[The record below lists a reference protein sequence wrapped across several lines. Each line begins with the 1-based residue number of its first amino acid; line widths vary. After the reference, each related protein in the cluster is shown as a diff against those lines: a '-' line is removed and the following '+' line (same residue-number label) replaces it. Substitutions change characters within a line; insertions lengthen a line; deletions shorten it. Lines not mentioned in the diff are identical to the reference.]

1 MDKTCTVADFVPF
14 VEIRAP
20 FAPDVNTQ
28 HAVRE
33 AVIEFMRTTRTAVDD
48 VYVDVPCNELEVV
61 IDLPECRQLVQVE
74 RVYLAPQSCGQLGRW
89 DRSWQVLPSSEAH
102 GYGWWI
108 DDVGGPNATLWL
120 GEASSTKQRLCIRY
134 SWAIERDACAI
145 PMWVYQDYADTIAA
159 GAAAYLHTN
168 TNVDGASVQFGVRM
182 REEFTRGV
190 VVAKTRKV
198 AQYRARRL
206 KMGNSTFFWG

>member
-20 FAPDVNTQ
+20 FAPDVNVQ

-33 AVIEFMRTTRTAVDD
+33 TVIEFMRMTRAAVDE
-48 VYVDVPCNELEVV
+48 VYTDVPCHETEIVV
-61 IDLPECRQLVQVE
+61 DMQQCRQLVQVE
-74 RVYLAPQSCGQLGRW
+74 RVYQAPPMCGPSGRW
-89 DRSWQVLPSSEAH
+89 DRTWQVLPDSEVH
-102 GYGWWI
+102 QYGWWV

-120 GEASSTKQRLCIRY
+120 GTPFPAKQRLCIRY

-145 PMWVYQDYADTIAA
+145 PMWVYQDYADIIAA

-168 TNVDGASVQFGVRM
+168 ANVDGASVSFGARM
-182 REEFTRGV
+182 REEFVRGV
-190 VVAKTRKV
+190 VTAKTRKV
-198 AQYRARRL
+198 SQYRTRRL